1 MAKYGRPWALA
12 LALLVGAAGCGSS
25 TTHAR
30 QAIGAGLHGV
40 AGTKA
45 TVYATGLQH
54 AAAFAFDGSG
64 RLWVATAAY
73 SDTGHDGVYVVSS
86 AGAKPVEV
94 IANLHTPLGLL
105 WRGSTLYVA
114 SKERVDAF
122 TDLQGNAFR
131 SRLNIVT
138 LPKGVG
144 ESNGLIATPDGRIL
158 LGISSPCDACTP
170 SSALSAS
177 IVSFRPDGTDLQ
189 VWARR
194 IRAPIAF
201 AYFPGTTDLFTT
213 MNQRDDLGAQTP
225 GDWLALVRQGQD
237 WGFPACYGQGAS
249 ACASTPQPT
258 AVLDKHAAVSGVV
271 IVDGQLGKNVGTA
284 ALVAE
289 WATGKVELVSLA
301 RSASGYHATVSTF
314 LTGVQNPVAVALTPH
329 GSLLVGDWTT
339 GTIYQIARS

>member
-1 MAKYGRPWALA
+1 VLA
-12 LALLVGAAGCGSS
+12 IAVVVSLSGCGSS
-25 TTHAR
+25 NS
-30 QAIGAGLHGV
+30 QSLQSIGAGLDGA

-45 TVYATGLQH
+45 TVYTTGLEH

-73 SDTGHDGVYVVSS
+73 SDSGRDAVYVVPRS
-86 AGAKPVEV
+86 GAKPVKV

-105 WRGSTLYVA
+105 WRGNTLYVA

-122 TDLQGNAFR
+122 SNLYGNTFETR
-131 SRLNIVT
+131 RKIVT

-170 SSALSAS
+170 SSQLSAS

-213 MNQRDDLGAQTP
+213 MNQRDDLGAKTP
-225 GDWLALVRQGQD
+225 GDWLAEVREGED
-237 WGFPACYGQGAS
+237 WGFPACYGQRSG

-289 WATGKVELVSLA
+289 WATGKVERVALT
-301 RSASGYHATVSTF
+301 RDGNNYRATVSTF
-314 LTGVQNPVAVALTPH
+314 LTGVHNPVAVALTSH
-329 GSLLVGDWTT
+329 GSVVVGDWTT
-339 GTIYQIARS
+339 GTVYEISAS